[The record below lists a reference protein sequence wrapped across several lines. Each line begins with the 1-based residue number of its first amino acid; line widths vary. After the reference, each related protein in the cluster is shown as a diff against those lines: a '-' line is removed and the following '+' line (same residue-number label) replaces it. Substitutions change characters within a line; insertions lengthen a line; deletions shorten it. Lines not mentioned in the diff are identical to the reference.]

1 MNIAITAA
9 PQGVDTLWF
18 KGTLV
23 TIRLSSRAGQDG
35 ICVLEH
41 TMPFAES
48 PPLHVHRNEDEV
60 FHILEGTMRFHV
72 DGNDIVRHSG
82 QTVIAPKG
90 LPHSFR
96 VVSPEGARCLTI
108 TRGRDFEQV
117 VREMGTRAAF
127 AGLPPAAEPT
137 PEMIAA
143 LVESCGRNGID
154 IVGPPLS

>member
-1 MNIAITAA
+1 MNIVATAT
-9 PQGVDTLWF
+9 PQGVETLWF

-23 TIRLSSRAGQDG
+23 TIRLTSLAGQDG

-41 TMPFAES
+41 MMPFGES
-48 PPLHVHRNEDEV
+48 PPLHIHRNEDEV
-60 FHILEGTMRFHV
+60 FHILEGTMRFRV

-96 VVSPEGARCLTI
+96 VESPQGARCLTI
-108 TRGRDFEQV
+108 TRGKDFEQV
-117 VREMGTRAAF
+117 VREMGVPAEF
-127 AGLPPAAEPT
+127 AGVPAAVEPT

-154 IVGPPLS
+154 IVGAPLS